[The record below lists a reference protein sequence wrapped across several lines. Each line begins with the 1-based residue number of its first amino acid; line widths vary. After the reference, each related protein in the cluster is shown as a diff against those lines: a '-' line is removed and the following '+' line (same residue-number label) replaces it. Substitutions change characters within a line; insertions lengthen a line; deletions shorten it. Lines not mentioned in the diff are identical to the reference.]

1 MQLTVFKPSR
11 RIKGKRVVSRYFV
24 GRYSLTNGGKVIR
37 VTLNTPDKAI
47 ARKRL
52 SDIVLEKQREK
63 EGLINSQA
71 MRDAATFPI
80 SDHLK
85 NYVADL
91 KAQERDSRHIKDTSR
106 RIERV
111 IKAIGWKT
119 LPEVNGAA
127 FVEWRA
133 NLTVSAKTKKE
144 YLVSLNA
151 FFNWLIR
158 QEKIG
163 GNPFKMVSRVETRG
177 KQVRQARAFTEKELT
192 SLFAVSGPRTI
203 VYQTLLYTG
212 QRKAE
217 VESLR
222 WADLRINETSAS
234 ALFRAAT
241 TKDKETRSIPLP
253 PALAKELRKIQ
264 PADEKADKKVFFG
277 IFPHYETFRADL
289 KRAKISHR
297 DSAGHVVHFHSFR
310 KTHASFAARYGVAQ
324 KATQEVL
331 GHSDANL
338 TANIYT
344 EMPSEA
350 IRSELKKLPW
360 ITENGIETDPE
371 KSAQICAQPLGLGGQ
386 ILSDLGKLGETLFP
400 PKYLNS
406 PLKRRVSAALDIIR
420 HELEMVDATGLE
432 PVTPCV

>member
-1 MQLTVFKPSR
+1 M
-11 RIKGKRVVSRYFV
+11 
-24 GRYSLTNGGKVIR
+24 
-37 VTLNTPDKAI
+37 
-47 ARKRL
+47 
-52 SDIVLEKQREK
+52 
-63 EGLINSQA
+63 EGLIAPLSF
-71 MRDAATFPI
+71 RKAALSSLTV
-80 SDHLK
+80 HLAD
-85 NYVADL
+85 YVADL

-111 IKAIGWKT
+111 IREIGWKR
-119 LPEVNGAA
+119 LSDVNGPA
-127 FVEWRA
+127 FVDWRA
-133 NLTVSAKTKKE
+133 NLSVSAKTKKE

-158 QEKIG
+158 QEKTGI
-163 GNPFKMVSRVETRG
+163 NPFKKVSRVETRG
-177 KQVRQARAFTEKELT
+177 KQVRQARAFTERELAR
-192 SLFAVSGPRTI
+192 LFAVSGPRTI
-203 VYQTLLYTG
+203 VYQTLLYSG
-212 QRKAE
+212 QRKSE
-217 VESLR
+217 VEALR
-222 WADLRINETSAS
+222 WSDLRIDEKAPS

-241 TKDKETRSIPLP
+241 TKDKESRSIPLP
-253 PALAKELRKIQ
+253 EALARELRRLRPG
-264 PADEKADKKVFFG
+264 PAGENADKKIFFG

-289 KRAKISHR
+289 IRAGIPHR
-297 DSAGHVVHFHSFR
+297 DSAGSVVHFHSFR

-344 EMPSEA
+344 EMPSDS

-371 KSAQICAQPLGLGGQ
+371 KSAPICAPTCGVSGHLASEAVKS
-386 ILSDLGKLGETLFP
+386 SDEVKTA
-400 PKYLNS
+400 KYLDS
-406 PLKRRVSAALDIIR
+406 PLKSRVAAALDTIR

>member
-1 MQLTVFKPSR
+1 MRLTVFKPSR
-11 RIKGKRVVSRYFV
+11 IIDGKRVISRTFV
-24 GRYSLTNGGKVIR
+24 GRYSLTKGGKLFR
-37 VTLNTPDKAI
+37 VGLDTPDKAI

-52 SDIVLEKQREK
+52 SDIVLGKQREM
-63 EGLINSQA
+63 EGLISPRA
-71 MRDAATFPI
+71 IRDAALIPL
-80 SDHLK
+80 SSHLAD
-85 NYVADL
+85 YVSDL
-91 KAQERDSRHIKDTSR
+91 KAQERKPQHIKDTSR
-106 RIERV
+106 RIDRV
-111 IKAIGWKT
+111 IREIGWKT
-119 LPEVNGAA
+119 LSEINGAA

-133 NLTVSAKTKKE
+133 NLSVSAKTKKE

-151 FFNWLIR
+151 FLNWLIR
-158 QEKIG
+158 QEKAG
-163 GNPFKMVSRVETRG
+163 VNPLKKVSRVETRG
-177 KQVRQARAFTEKELT
+177 KQVRQARAFTENELAR
-192 SLFAVSGPRTI
+192 LFTVSGPRTI
-203 VYQTLLYTG
+203 VYQTLFYTG

-217 VESLR
+217 VEALR
-222 WADLRINETSAS
+222 WADLRINETAAS

-253 PALAKELRKIQ
+253 SALARELRKFQ

-277 IFPHYETFRADL
+277 LFPHYETFRADL
-289 KRAKISHR
+289 KRAKIPHK

-344 EMPSEA
+344 EMPSDA
-350 IRSELKKLPW
+350 IRTELNKLPW
-360 ITENGIETDPE
+360 ITAKGIENGGE
-371 KSAQICAQPLGLGGQ
+371 KDAPICAPLLVLGGQ
-386 ILSDLGKLGETLFP
+386 LLSGLGKLGDKLNP

-406 PLKRRVSAALDIIR
+406 PLKRRVAAALDTIR